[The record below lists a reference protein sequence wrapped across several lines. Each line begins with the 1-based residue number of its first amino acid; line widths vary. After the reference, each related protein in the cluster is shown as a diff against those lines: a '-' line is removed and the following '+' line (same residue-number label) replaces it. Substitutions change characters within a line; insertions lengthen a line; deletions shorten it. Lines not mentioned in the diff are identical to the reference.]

1 MAIQWYPGHM
11 SRAKKEFQEKLK
23 LVDVVFEIRDA
34 RIPMSSKN
42 PDIEEIIG
50 EKPRLIIFLKNDL
63 ADQRE
68 SNRWLNWLSEKN
80 EKVLFIDVN
89 QKKQVNQI
97 EKAAL
102 ELLNERGRQ
111 ERREKKQLKERAIR
125 AVVTGI
131 PNVGKSTLINRLAGK
146 KVAQIGDTPGV
157 TKGQQ
162 WIRQGSIELL
172 DTPGILWPKFDSE
185 EIGLR
190 LSITGAISDRVVH
203 IDDTALYAM
212 EYLQKHYPGALSK
225 RYKLTEEEE
234 NLDTV
239 DMLLAITRKRGFQD
253 DYEQGSQT
261 IINEIRKGLLG
272 PVTFDRVEEDWKDY

>member
-11 SRAKKEFQEKLK
+11 SRAKKEFQEQLK
-23 LVDVVFEIRDA
+23 LVDIIFEIRDA

-42 PDIEEIIG
+42 PDIDEIAG
-50 EKPRLIIFLKNDL
+50 DKPRLIIFLKNDL
-63 ADQRE
+63 ADPRE
-68 SNRWLNWLSEKN
+68 SSRWINWFNTK
-80 EKVLFIDVN
+80 KTKALFIDVN

-97 EKAAL
+97 EKHAL

-111 ERREKKQLKERAIR
+111 ERRKQKQLKERSLR
-125 AVVTGI
+125 AVVVGI

-146 KVAQIGDTPGV
+146 KVSQIGDIPGV

-162 WIRQGSIELL
+162 WVRQGSIELL

-190 LSITGAISDRVVH
+190 LSVTGAISDRVVH

-212 EYLQKHYPGALSK
+212 KYMEEYYPGALAK
-225 RYKLTEEEE
+225 RYKLTKEETK
-234 NLDTV
+234 LDLV
-239 DMLLAITRKRGFQD
+239 NMLLAITKKRGFQD

-272 PVTFDRVEEDWKDY
+272 PITFDRVEEDWKDY